1 RKENIMPKEYGF
13 LVNGKWLQGAKK
25 REIKSPYNDEVV
37 GIINIPA
44 LNEAKEAIDSAEKA
58 FEKFK
63 EAPSYE
69 RRDVL
74 RRIAE
79 GIEKRKEE
87 FAKALVEEGGKP
99 LKTARVEVGRAITTF
114 TVGAEEASRFAGGEV
129 IPIDVIPGSEERF
142 GMVRRFPLGIVMGIS
157 PFNFPLNLVAH
168 KVAPAI
174 ASGNVMILKPASQ
187 TPLSALTLGEVVTE
201 AGLLPGGLNIIPLP
215 GSQIEPVIED
225 ERIRKI
231 SFTGSDEIG
240 WGLMSKFAKKKVTL
254 ELGGNAAT
262 VIDQDPPD
270 IDFAASRNAWGAFY
284 QAGQSCI
291 SVQRIYAHEKIFDK
305 FLDKFISATKALKV
319 GDPMLED
326 TDVGPVIDNDSA
338 DRIMK
343 WIEEALDSGARLLTG
358 GNRDGRLIEP
368 TTLTNV
374 PPTCNVSCNE
384 VFGPV
389 VHIERYKDFDEVLKW
404 VNDTRYGLQAA
415 VFTKDVKKAFKAYN
429 ALNVGG
435 VIVNDYPSFRV
446 ENMPYGGVKDSGVG
460 REGLK
465 YAIEEMTELK
475 LMVVNLK
482 N

>member
-1 RKENIMPKEYGF
+1 MAQEYGF
-13 LVNGKWLQGAKK
+13 LVNGKWLKGEKK

-37 GIINIPA
+37 GVINIPSQK
-44 LNEAKEAIDSAEKA
+44 EGKEALDGAEKA

-63 EAPSYE
+63 NAPSYE
-69 RRDVL
+69 RSQIL
-74 RRIAE
+74 RKIVD

-87 FAKALVEEGGKP
+87 FARALVEEGGKP
-99 LKTARVEVGRAITTF
+99 LKTARLEVNRAMMTF
-114 TVGAEEASRFAGGEV
+114 TVASEEANRFNSGEL
-129 IPIDVIPGSEERF
+129 IPIDIVPGNEERM
-142 GMVRRFPLGIVMGIS
+142 GMVKRYPLGIVVGIS

-187 TPLSALTLGEVVTE
+187 TPLSALKLGEVVTE
-201 AGLLPGGLNIIPLP
+201 VGHLPGGLNILPLP
-215 GSQIEPVIED
+215 GSQIEPVMAD
-225 ERIRKI
+225 ERVKKI

-240 WGLMSKFAKKKVTL
+240 WGLMSKFSKKKVTL
-254 ELGGNAAT
+254 ELGGNAACI
-262 VIDQDPPD
+262 VDEDLPD
-270 IDFAASRNAWGAFY
+270 MDFAATRSAWGAFY

-291 SVQRIYAHEKIFDK
+291 SVQRMYVHDKIFDK
-305 FLDKFISATKALKV
+305 FLDKFLTATKALKV

-326 TDVGPVIDNDSA
+326 TDVGPVIDTDSA
-338 DRIMK
+338 DRIMN
-343 WIEEALDSGARLLTG
+343 WIDEALNAGAKLLTG
-358 GNRDGRLIEP
+358 GQRDGRIIQP
-368 TTLTNV
+368 VVLTNV
-374 PPTCNVSCNE
+374 PPSCKVSCDE

-389 VHIERYKDFDEVLKW
+389 VQIERYKSFDEVLNW
-404 VNDTRYGLQAA
+404 VNDSRFGLQAGL
-415 VFTKDVKKAFKAYN
+415 FTKDMKKAFKAYN

-435 VIVNDYPSFRV
+435 VIINDVPSFRV

-460 REGLK
+460 REGVK